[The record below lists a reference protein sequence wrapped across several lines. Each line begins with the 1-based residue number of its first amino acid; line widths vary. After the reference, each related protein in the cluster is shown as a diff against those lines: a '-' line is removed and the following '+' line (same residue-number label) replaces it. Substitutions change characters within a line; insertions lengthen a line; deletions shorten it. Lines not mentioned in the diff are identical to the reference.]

1 MREKSNASMSNV
13 DTRQVNRDSL
23 FLLAQLR
30 VDGQDAVYRV
40 KVRNLSAG
48 GMMAE
53 GEVRVT
59 RGALVMVELRNIGWV
74 EGSVAWKQDNRFG
87 IAFVDEIDPVVV
99 RGAGGP
105 QVPDFDAPRYTRNHQ
120 SVPIA
125 QQPDQSKLRKI

>member
-1 MREKSNASMSNV
+1 MSNV

-23 FLLAQLR
+23 FLLAQVR
-30 VDGQDAVYRV
+30 VDGQDVSHRV

-53 GEVRVT
+53 GEVKVL

-74 EGSVAWKQDNRFG
+74 EGSVAWKQGDRFG

-99 RGAGGP
+99 RGGSAP
-105 QVPDFDAPRYTRNHQ
+105 LVPEFEVPRYSRNH
-120 SVPIA
+120 SSPPLS
-125 QQPDQSKLRKI
+125 QQADLSKLRKI

>member
-1 MREKSNASMSNV
+1 MSSV

-30 VDGQDAVYRV
+30 VDGQEEVTRV

-53 GEVRVT
+53 GEAKVM
-59 RGALVMVELRNIGWV
+59 RGAMVAVELRNVGWV

-87 IAFVDEIDPVVV
+87 IAFVAEIDPSVV
-99 RGAGGP
+99 R
-105 QVPDFDAPRYTRNHQ
+105 APTPGVETTNFEIPHYTRNYQ
-120 SVPIA
+120 TSPS
-125 QQPDQSKLRKI
+125 PSDPGRLRKI

>member
-1 MREKSNASMSNV
+1 MSNV

-23 FLLAQLR
+23 FLLAQIR
-30 VDGQDAVYRV
+30 VDGQDVVHRV

-59 RGALVMVELRNIGWV
+59 RGALLMVELRNIGWV

-87 IAFVDEIDPVVV
+87 IAFVDEVDPVVV
-99 RGAGGP
+99 RGPGGQQAP
-105 QVPDFDAPRYTRNHQ
+105 EFDAPRYTRTHAA
-120 SVPIA
+120 VPIA
-125 QQPDQSKLRKI
+125 QQADHSKLRKI